1 MSRLRNIPETCPI
14 YDEARQN
21 AEYLIN
27 ELHGIL
33 NKDHRETQYIVSQ
46 TEILLEC
53 VDRCR
58 EIAGDLRDMC
68 IERGEKIEQLENE
81 LEELRDE

>member
-1 MSRLRNIPETCPI
+1 MSRLRDIPETCPI
-14 YDEARQN
+14 YEEARQN
-21 AEYLIN
+21 AEYLVN

-33 NKDHRETQYIVSQ
+33 NKDHSETQYIVEQ
-46 TEILLEC
+46 TEVLLEC

-81 LEELRDE
+81 LEGLR

>member
-1 MSRLRNIPETCPI
+1 MSRLRSIPETCPI
-14 YDEARQN
+14 YEEARQN

-27 ELHGIL
+27 ELHGVL
-33 NKDHRETQYIVSQ
+33 NENHSEAKYIVEQ

-58 EIAGDLRDMC
+58 EIAGDLRDLC
-68 IERGEKIEQLENE
+68 VERGEKIEE
-81 LEELRDE
+81 LEYELEGLQ

>member
-1 MSRLRNIPETCPI
+1 MSRLRDIPKTCPI
-14 YDEARQN
+14 YEEARRN
-21 AEYLIN
+21 AECLID

-33 NKDHRETQYIVSQ
+33 NADHSDTQYIVSQ
-46 TEILLEC
+46 TELLLEC

-68 IERGEKIEQLENE
+68 VERGEKIEELENE
-81 LEELRDE
+81 LEELR